1 VDPEVGRA
9 LGQRDEARS
18 PDLGFP
24 FALRAVA
31 MSRDLR
37 VPTNCDIDAVTAS
50 RAAGVNAPTLVIT
63 PTDSNNPIYGE
74 S

>member
-1 VDPEVGRA
+1 
-9 LGQRDEARS
+9 
-18 PDLGFP
+18 
-24 FALRAVA
+24 